1 MRSLFPNLFF
11 LRGMAPLCAFVVVYP
26 THAQGQDSAEFFE
39 RTIRPIFVEQ
49 CGTCHGEK
57 VQMAGLKL
65 TTAAGFRNGANGD
78 PIVVAGDPAKSRL
91 MQAVRYEGKIKM
103 PPTGKLNVSQIE
115 ALEAW
120 VAMGAPWP
128 DAAVEVSTSSP
139 AKQGGF
145 TEKQLRH
152 WAFQPV
158 EDPQPPQVSHE
169 DWVRTD
175 ADRFILAR
183 LEKEGLTPAAP
194 ADKLTLLRRAKF
206 DLHGLPPTEDE
217 IKEYLA
223 DTAPEAFE
231 RLIDRLL
238 ASARY
243 GEKWGRHWL
252 DVARYADA
260 SAHAWRYR
268 DYVIDAFNRDLPY
281 DQFVKEQIAGDLLP
295 SDIPG
300 HPNTRGIAATG
311 FLALGPRQVNEQDKT
326 RLRYDVIDEQ
336 IDTTSKA
343 FLGLTISCSR
353 CHDHKFDPIL
363 TTDYYSLAAIFAG
376 TQSWD
381 VLHIRDSTR
390 YNAALVPESEYKHYK
405 DSKYQVDAKQQE
417 IDAFLENEVL
427 DHTLSNYY
435 PRVPDYLL
443 AEWRVRSEGLAP
455 AQAALQAKLEE
466 SVLHDWIEYL
476 RPSDSHSDY
485 KVFLENWHSTATKSA
500 RAEDVEQ
507 AARQYQAIF
516 DVPAKRWVTE
526 VRDWKSKLAE
536 AAGKGD
542 KLPGAARIEGK
553 SFESVN
559 DRFFVEVALSTLASN
574 ACRFFNKDL
583 CGPAPFLIEGEER
596 ENVLSEQ
603 ARQHLARLRR
613 ELDELQ
619 TRAPK
624 APPMACSVAE
634 GEAVEQRVF
643 LRGNPE
649 RQGDLVAKRFPVV
662 LSNGDPTPAVE
673 GSGRLE
679 LAKWITQPD
688 HLLTARAM
696 VNRIWQWH
704 CGEGLVRTPNNFG
717 LTGEEPTHPALL
729 DYLAKRFVESGW
741 SIKAMHRLVMNSS
754 AYRMSSGVDK
764 DVWDAD
770 PDNRLW
776 SRFGRRRLT
785 VEELRDSLLALDG
798 ALDPTVGGKLEPK
811 PVKEGEEKVPVTLA
825 NSRRRTVYLPI
836 TRGGIPAMLRSFDF
850 VDASTST
857 GKRDRTNVAPQALY
871 MMNSPF
877 VLERS
882 RAFARYLLTDGS
894 RDDPA
899 RIDRTYRLAWGRPPE
914 AAKIVNALRYMAEY
928 PVRPDASNP
937 RLDAWAGFC
946 RLLMSSNEFHYVD

>member
-1 MRSLFPNLFF
+1 
-11 LRGMAPLCAFVVVYP
+11 
-26 THAQGQDSAEFFE
+26 
-39 RTIRPIFVEQ
+39 
-49 CGTCHGEK
+49 
-57 VQMAGLKL
+57 MAGLRL
-65 TTAAGFRNGANGD
+65 TTAAGFRHGTDGE
-78 PIVVAGDPAKSRL
+78 PIVAKGDWSQSRL
-91 MQAVRYEGKIKM
+91 IQAVRYAGKVKM
-103 PPTGKLNVSQIE
+103 PPTGKLGAEQID
-115 ALEAW
+115 ALEVW
-120 VAMGAPWP
+120 VKMGAPWP
-128 DAAVEVSTSSP
+128 DAATEVSTSSP

-152 WAFQPV
+152 WAFRPV
-158 EDPQPPQVSHE
+158 EDPAPPGVNGEH
-169 DWVRTD
+169 WVRTD
-175 ADRFILAR
+175 VDRFILAQ
-183 LEKEGLTPAAP
+183 LEKEGLTHAAP
-194 ADKLTLLRRAKF
+194 ADKLTLLRRAKL
-206 DLHGLPPTEDE
+206 DLHGLPPPEAE
-217 IKEYLA
+217 IEEFLA

-231 RLIDRLL
+231 RLVDRLL

-260 SAHAWRYR
+260 SSHAWRYR

-300 HPNTRGIAATG
+300 HPNTRGITATG

-326 RLRYDVIDEQ
+326 KLRYDVIDEQ

-381 VLHIRDSTR
+381 VLHIRDSTP
-390 YNAALVPESEYKHYK
+390 YNAALVPAAEYKHYK
-405 DSKYQVDAKQQE
+405 DSKYKVDAKQQE

-435 PRVPDYLL
+435 QRVTDYLL

-455 AQAALQAKLEE
+455 AQAAAHAGLEE

-485 KVFLENWHSTATKSA
+485 KGFLDNWHGTATKSA
-500 RAEDVEQ
+500 PAKDVEK
-507 AARQYQAIF
+507 AASDYQAIF
-516 DVPAKRWVTE
+516 DVPAKRWVAE

-536 AAGKGD
+536 AASKGE

-559 DRFFVEVALSTLASN
+559 DRFFVEVALSALASN

-596 ENVLSEQ
+596 EKVLSEQ

-613 ELDELQ
+613 ELDELK

-634 GEAVEQRVF
+634 GDVVEQRVF

-649 RQGDLVAKRFPVV
+649 HQGDLVAKRFPVV
-662 LSNGDPTPAVE
+662 LSNGDPARAVE

-679 LAKWITQPD
+679 LAQWITQPG

-704 CGEGLVRTPNNFG
+704 FGEGLVRTPNNFG
-717 LTGEEPTHPALL
+717 LMGETPTHPALL
-729 DYLAKRFVESGW
+729 DYLAKRFVETGW
-741 SIKAMHRLVMNSS
+741 SINAMHRLIMNSS
-754 AYRMSSGVDK
+754 AYRMSSRVGK
-764 DVWDAD
+764 DAWDAD

-798 ALDPTVGGKLEPK
+798 ALDFTVGGKLEPK
-811 PVKEGEEKVPVTLA
+811 PTKDGEEKAPVTLA

-857 GKRDRTNVAPQALY
+857 GKRNRTNVAPQALY

-882 RAFARYLLTDGS
+882 RAFARHLLADGS

-899 RIDRTYRLAWGRPPE
+899 RIDRAYRLAWGRTPE
-914 AAKIVNALRYMAEY
+914 SSKIVKALGYIEEY
-928 PVRPDASNP
+928 PVRAESTNP